1 MDTDWPTLLPVLL
14 QSVQETLVMVTATI
28 VLSGIAGLI
37 IGAALYASRPGNL
50 FEQPVVFGILNV
62 IVNIVRPIPFI
73 IFITAIGPL
82 TLLVVGTTIGTAAA
96 ILPMTLM
103 ASVVIGRV
111 VEQNLVAVDPGIV
124 EASRAAGAGRLRTL
138 FSIVLPEALA
148 PLILGYTFM
157 LIAIVDMSA
166 MAGVVGGGGLGNF
179 AIMYGYQQFDWNVTL
194 VTVTVIIVMV
204 QVAQLVGNWVS
215 QLILRR

>member
-138 FSIVLPEALA
+138 FSIVLPGALA

>member
-82 TLLVVGTTIGTAAA
+82 TLLVVGTTIGTTAA

>member
-103 ASVVIGRV
+103 ASVV
-111 VEQNLVAVDPGIV
+111 
-124 EASRAAGAGRLRTL
+124 
-138 FSIVLPEALA
+138 
-148 PLILGYTFM
+148 
-157 LIAIVDMSA
+157 MS
-166 MAGVVGGGGLGNF
+166 
-179 AIMYGYQQFDWNVTL
+179 
-194 VTVTVIIVMV
+194 
-204 QVAQLVGNWVS
+204 
-215 QLILRR
+215 